1 MATPIWQ
8 DTIVEHETISSSVD
22 YSISVDESVIYH
34 GKLTKRP
41 GEESIKV
48 NVNNLVKDY
57 LTSKIDFDPSK
68 TRYEHPAFMREF
80 SIEVE
85 NEDTRV
91 VIYNDWSYEAD
102 RAEDTSPR
110 FLSSPLSTIVDP
122 RQYVFITASPFGVGG
137 VIHISGLDASNR
149 VTFSV
154 GEKTAMCT
162 TFVQKLNALSTP
174 TLRISGAVSSADS
187 ERPDSFSYT
196 VKKSCADYCLYYLN
210 AYGGYDHL
218 LINGTTIRTDSFART
233 EITKSVLNTT
243 HQHGKQSV
251 SIDITP
257 KWRLNTDYLTDEQ
270 WAKTHHLLGS
280 PYVLLHNLVTD
291 EVIPVVITSNTAE
304 FKTYRNQGR
313 RKSFLTIEVEASVKR
328 MRK

>member
-8 DTIVEHETISSSVD
+8 DKIVEHETISSSVD
-22 YSISVDESVIYH
+22 YSISVDELVIYH

-57 LTSKIDFDPSK
+57 LTSKIEFGQDK
-68 TRYEHPAFMREF
+68 TEYRHPAFMREF
-80 SIEVE
+80 SVEVE
-85 NEDTRV
+85 NEETRV

-137 VIHISGLDASNR
+137 IINISGYDASKR

-154 GEKTAMCT
+154 NRKTTMCT
-162 TFVQKLNALSTP
+162 TYVQKLNALPTP
-174 TLRISGAVSSADS
+174 TLSISAAVSNADS
-187 ERPDSFSYT
+187 ERLDSLNYA
-196 VKKSCADYCLYYLN
+196 VKESCADYCLYYLN

-218 LINGTTIRTDSFART
+218 LINGTTIRTDSYART
-233 EITKSVLNTT
+233 EMTKSVLNTSY
-243 HQHGKQSV
+243 QHGKQSV